1 MVFDMARPLRI
12 EFPGAL
18 YHLTA
23 RGNAQEPIFLDDR
36 DRQSFLQILEK
47 TLSDCNG
54 ICHAYC
60 LMTNHYHLLM
70 ETPEANLSRIMKQIN
85 GIYTQRFNRKHQRV
99 GHLFQGRFKSIIV
112 DKDAYLLELC
122 RYIVLNPIRAGMV
135 DDPGRYR
142 WSSFKATAGM
152 VETPAFLSTDWILRR
167 FAKSRPKAQAQY
179 RRFVRAGKK
188 EASPWKALK
197 GQCLLGGKELIEKL
211 SPYLK
216 PKTAIK
222 EIRLVDRKV
231 LRPDLAQLF
240 SDADAN
246 RANKSLRNRAMRAA
260 HFEHGYRQKE
270 IADHLGLHYT
280 TVSNI
285 LRKIR

>member
-1 MVFDMARPLRI
+1 MARPLRI

-23 RGNAQEPIFLDDR
+23 RGNAQQPIFLDDH
-36 DRQSFLQILEK
+36 DRKCFLQVLGK

-60 LMTNHYHLLM
+60 LMGNHYHLLV
-70 ETPEANLSRIMKQIN
+70 ETPEANLSQIMKQIN
-85 GIYTQRFNRKHQRV
+85 GIYTQRFNRKHLRV
-99 GHLFQGRFKSIIV
+99 GHVFQGRFKSIIV

-122 RYIVLNPIRAGMV
+122 RYIVLNPVRAGMV

-142 WSSFKATAGM
+142 WSSFKATAGKIR
-152 VETPAFLSTDWILRR
+152 TPVFLNTDWILAQ
-167 FAKSRPKAQAQY
+167 FAESRPRAQSEY
-179 RRFVRAGKK
+179 RRFVRAGIK
-188 EASPWKALK
+188 EASPWSALK
-197 GQCLLGGKELIEKL
+197 GQCLLGGKDLIEKL

-216 PKTAIK
+216 QKAALK

-231 LRPDLAQLF
+231 HRPDLAQLF
-240 SDADAN
+240 SRENCACKA
-246 RANKSLRNRAMRAA
+246 LRNKAMRAA
-260 HFEHGYRQKE
+260 YFEHGYRQKE

-280 TVSNI
+280 TVCNI
-285 LRKIR
+285 LRKKP

>member
-1 MVFDMARPLRI
+1 MLVNMARPLRI

-23 RGNAQEPIFLDDR
+23 RGNAQQPIYLDDQ
-36 DRQSFLQILEK
+36 DRHNFLQILGK

-70 ETPEANLSRIMKQIN
+70 ETPEANLSQIMKQIN

-99 GHLFQGRFKSIIV
+99 GHVFQGRFKSIIV

-122 RYIVLNPIRAGMV
+122 RYIVLNPVRAGMIE
-135 DDPGRYR
+135 DPGRYR

-152 VETPAFLSTDWILRR
+152 IKTPNFLSTDWILSQ
-167 FAKSRPKAQAQY
+167 FAKTLPEAQALY
-179 RRFVRAGKK
+179 RQFVRAGKN
-188 EASPWKALK
+188 ETSPWKALK

-216 PKTAIK
+216 QKATIK
-222 EIRLVDRKV
+222 EIRIVDRKA

-240 SDADAN
+240 SDSNLASKA
-246 RANKSLRNRAMRAA
+246 LRNRAMRVA